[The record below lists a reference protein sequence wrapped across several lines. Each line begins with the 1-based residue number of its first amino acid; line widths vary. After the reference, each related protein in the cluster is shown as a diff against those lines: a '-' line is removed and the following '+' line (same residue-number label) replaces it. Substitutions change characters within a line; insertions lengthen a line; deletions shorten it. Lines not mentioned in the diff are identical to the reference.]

1 MIKITNLVHN
11 IILFGLILTPLFSFY
26 ESSALIFGG
35 LVNNSTALTPP
46 WIKVGKDIV
55 FISVI
60 LLCFFLNL
68 KRMVINYITLFSAL
82 LAAMMIF
89 IPAIFTDHILLY
101 FSGIRWLLPFI
112 AALLLIG
119 HVDEILLLKVGKVLF
134 YLFILH
140 LFFQCIQLFF
150 SDGWFGLY
158 ESGLSKR
165 NPGLFFIPSTA
176 AIYSILVLFFSK
188 FYMDFTKKKIISIL
202 MPISIF
208 LTASGTGIALY
219 IIFLIVFRLKD
230 KFIPLSPLVLLLL
243 AGFLFVSLDTLS
255 GRAGLLEDS
264 FGARL
269 IMFKDVFA
277 DADYL
282 ATNFGSGTSTGYLI
296 ENRYG
301 YDFDMAVTDSFYASA
316 IANLGLLNVFIFLL
330 FLIMAFYV
338 AIFKKNKEIL
348 LFLLI
353 YSLISMTVV
362 FTEAFPVNLL
372 FSILSAYYF
381 KNNSSLYRA
390 KLIVYEK

>member
-1 MIKITNLVHN
+1 
-11 IILFGLILTPLFSFY
+11 
-26 ESSALIFGG
+26 
-35 LVNNSTALTPP
+35 
-46 WIKVGKDIV
+46 
-55 FISVI
+55 
-60 LLCFFLNL
+60 
-68 KRMVINYITLFSAL
+68 
-82 LAAMMIF
+82 
-89 IPAIFTDHILLY
+89 
-101 FSGIRWLLPFI
+101 LLPFI

-140 LFFQCIQLFF
+140 LFIQCIHLFF

-188 FYMDFTKKKIISIL
+188 FYMNFSKEKIISIL

-243 AGFLFVSLDTLS
+243 AGFLIVSLDTLT

-277 DADYL
+277 GADYL
-282 ATNFGSGTSTGYLI
+282 AINFGSGTSTGYLI

-338 AIFKKNKEIL
+338 AVFKKNKEIL

-381 KNNSSLYRA
+381 KNNSSLYKT